1 MHLASYIEND
11 CSVIETGE
19 TDQKYNR
26 NKSLIYC
33 YHHPF
38 EFMLFVSLYSF
49 FIIMRVHTW
58 LPYSRPK
65 SCFLKLPAVIAPEQ
79 TIAVPLNPMSFPH

>member
-1 MHLASYIEND
+1 MKAVLVHVASYIEND
-11 CSVIETGE
+11 CSVIETRE

-49 FIIMRVHTW
+49 FHNNASSHMVAI
-58 LPYSRPK
+58 
-65 SCFLKLPAVIAPEQ
+65 Q
-79 TIAVPLNPMSFPH
+79 